1 MEVVRKYVDAS
12 SLMTIM
18 TLPETYK
25 NRKLEVIVLPIEEQ
39 TETPK
44 NAFDI
49 ENTIQSL
56 VGSVPY
62 TDMSLSEIREERL
75 QKYENID

>member
-18 TLPETYK
+18 TLPETFK

-49 ENTIQSL
+49 EKTIQSL

>member
-12 SLMTIM
+12 ILMTIM
-18 TLPETYK
+18 TLPETFK

-62 TDMSLSEIREERL
+62 TDMSLSCLFCQR
-75 QKYENID
+75 

>member
-1 MEVVRKYVDAS
+1 M
-12 SLMTIM
+12 LMTIM
-18 TLPETYK
+18 TLPETFK
-25 NRKLEVIVLPIEEQ
+25 NRTLEVIMLPIEEQ

-49 ENTIQSL
+49 EKTIQSL

>member
-1 MEVVRKYVDAS
+1 M
-12 SLMTIM
+12 LMTIM
-18 TLPETYK
+18 TLPETFK
-25 NRKLEVIVLPIEEQ
+25 NRTLEVIMLPIEEQ

-56 VGSVPY
+56 IGSVPY
-62 TDMSLSEIREERL
+62 TDMSLSCLFCQR
-75 QKYENID
+75 

>member
-18 TLPETYK
+18 TLPETFR
-25 NRKLEVIVLPIEEQ
+25 NRKLEVIVRPTEEQ
-39 TETPK
+39 TETSK
-44 NAFDI
+44 DAFDI
-49 ENTIQSL
+49 ESAIQAL
-56 VGSVPY
+56 VGAVPY

-75 QKYENID
+75 QIGT

>member
-1 MEVVRKYVDAS
+1 M
-12 SLMTIM
+12 LMTIM
-18 TLPETYK
+18 TLPETFK
-25 NRKLEVIVLPIEEQ
+25 NRTLEVIMFPTEEQ

-62 TDMSLSEIREERL
+62 TDMSLSCVFCQR
-75 QKYENID
+75 

>member
-1 MEVVRKYVDAS
+1 M
-12 SLMTIM
+12 LMTIM
-18 TLPETYK
+18 TLPETFK
-25 NRKLEVIVLPIEEQ
+25 NRTLEVIMLPIEEQ

-56 VGSVPY
+56 IGSVPY

>member
-18 TLPETYK
+18 TLPETFK

-62 TDMSLSEIREERL
+62 TDMSLSEI
-75 QKYENID
+75 

>member
-18 TLPETYK
+18 TLPETFK

-56 VGSVPY
+56 VGTVPY

>member
-18 TLPETYK
+18 TLPETFK

>member
-1 MEVVRKYVDAS
+1 M
-12 SLMTIM
+12 
-18 TLPETYK
+18 
-25 NRKLEVIVLPIEEQ
+25 LPIEEQ

>member
-1 MEVVRKYVDAS
+1 M
-12 SLMTIM
+12 LMTIM
-18 TLPETYK
+18 TLPETFK

-56 VGSVPY
+56 VGTVPY